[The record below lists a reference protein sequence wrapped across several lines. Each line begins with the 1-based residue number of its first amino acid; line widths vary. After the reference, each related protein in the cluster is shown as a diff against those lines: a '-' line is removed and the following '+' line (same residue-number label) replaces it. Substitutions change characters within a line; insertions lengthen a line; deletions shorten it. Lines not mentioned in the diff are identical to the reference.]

1 MTDDKIIARVF
12 YPVDRLIIVS
22 RIRHFRAIAHLYQFG
37 QHLFYRSRCPVAFS
51 GASPPTV

>member
-22 RIRHFRAIAHLYQFG
+22 RIRHFRAFVSLGSIYFTTHAV
-37 QHLFYRSRCPVAFS
+37 R
-51 GASPPTV
+51 